1 MKKIIFYIVFCLSFI
16 SQAKAEL
23 SLDITGAYS
32 EPMPIA
38 IPEFLGRNE
47 KEIALGKNMSEI
59 ISNNL
64 KSSGLFRIIDKKSFV
79 QNFASVDVMPRFADW
94 QVINAQALVQGKVEI
109 ENGKAK
115 VTFRLWDV
123 FSSVQMDAKMLASNE
138 KSFRQLAHMVSDDI
152 FKRITSE
159 EGYFNT
165 RIVYIMETGSGINRI
180 KRLAV
185 MDQDGE
191 NHQILPTGEGM
202 VLTPRFSL
210 NMQKIAYMS
219 YKNNIPRVY
228 IWDMET
234 GKQTLLGNFPGMTYA
249 PRFSPDSKSVIMSLA
264 YQGTSNIFAM
274 NLQTRAIKQLTNS
287 DAIDTSPSYSPDGK
301 QVVFNSDRSG
311 TQQLYVMD
319 SNGKN
324 IKRISFD
331 KDGRGR
337 YATPVW
343 SPRGDYIAF
352 TKIKNG
358 NFYIGVMYPDGSGER
373 LLATGYLVEAPSWA
387 PNGRTLLFFKQERPP
402 KGSYSYTSRI
412 YGVDITGR
420 NLREIKTPASAS
432 DPTWSPLLQ

>member
-1 MKKIIFYIVFCLSFI
+1 MKKTVIFLLLLIVMPGI
-16 SQAKAEL
+16 AAAEL
-23 SLDITGAYS
+23 KLDITGAYS

-38 IPEFLGRNE
+38 IPDFIGRTEEE
-47 KEIALGKNMSEI
+47 KDLGKQMASI
-59 ISNNL
+59 IKNNL
-64 KSSGLFRIIDKKSFV
+64 KSSGLFRIIDNSAFV
-79 QNFASVDVMPRFADW
+79 QTIKSVDIVPRFNDW
-94 QVINAQALVQGKVEI
+94 KVINAYALVQGQILKKE
-109 ENGKAK
+109 GKLE

-123 FSSVQMDAKMLASNE
+123 FSSVQMEAKMLVSTA

-159 EGYFNT
+159 DGYFNT
-165 RIVYIMETGSGINRI
+165 RIVYIMESGSGVSKV

-219 YKNNIPRVY
+219 YKNNVPRVY
-228 IWDMET
+228 IWDMES
-234 GKQTLLGNFPGMTYA
+234 GKQTLLGNFPGMTFA

-264 YQGTSNIFAM
+264 YQGNSNIYTM
-274 NLQTRAIKQLTNS
+274 NLETRRIRQLTNS

-301 QVVFNSDRSG
+301 YITFNSDRSG
-311 TQQLYVMD
+311 TQQIYVMD
-319 SNGKN
+319 ANGKN
-324 IKRISFD
+324 VKRISFD
-331 KDGRGR
+331 RDGKGR

-352 TKIKNG
+352 TKIKG
-358 NFYIGVMYPDGSGER
+358 GKFYIGVMYPDGTGER

-387 PNGRTLLFFKQERPP
+387 PNGRTLMFFKQEKPDAFGHYP
-402 KGSYSYTSRI
+402 SKI
-412 YGVDITGR
+412 YAVDITGK
-420 NLREIKTPASAS
+420 NLREIKTPVNAS